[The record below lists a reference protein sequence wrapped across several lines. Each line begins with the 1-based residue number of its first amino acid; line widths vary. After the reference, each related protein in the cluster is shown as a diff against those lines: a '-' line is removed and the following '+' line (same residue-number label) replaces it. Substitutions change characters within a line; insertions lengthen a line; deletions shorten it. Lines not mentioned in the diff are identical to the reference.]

1 MGEQRRPTCA
11 SGCTHSRCWVP
22 SRGVHVQCPPKRQIT
37 GIVPRDYW
45 MQMQLQLE
53 VAELPICHFLEC
65 EFSQYRSEREYWGD
79 SSPTERGMV
88 LYLWDSQEAKPA
100 YRYAPMGVSRQG
112 MAAWTKQQ
120 EIDLAHS
127 PRYGIRDRVYWRLEK
142 YSCVVVKRDQEWFA
156 SVLPSIKSFWH
167 EVCYYRTQNAE
178 VLYRDYGKKMPA
190 EEVAEED
197 SCEGGQP
204 KPVIA
209 GFLSESDDEVASAP
223 KGSSFASRREIPR
236 KGNHFLSDSDTDPPV
251 ERKAPKKAVHRSK
264 VFLSDS
270 D

>member
-1 MGEQRRPTCA
+1 
-11 SGCTHSRCWVP
+11 
-22 SRGVHVQCPPKRQIT
+22 
-37 GIVPRDYW
+37 

-53 VAELPICHFLEC
+53 VAELPVCHFLEC
-65 EFSQYRSEREYWGD
+65 EFSQYRNEREYWGD

-100 YRYAPMGVSRQG
+100 YRYAPMGASRQG
-112 MAAWTKQQ
+112 VAVWVRQQ
-120 EIDLAHS
+120 EAALAES

-156 SVLPSIKSFWH
+156 SVLPSIKSFWY

-190 EEVAEED
+190 EEVAEEE
-197 SCEGGQP
+197 SCEDQLR
-204 KPVIA
+204 PVIA
-209 GFLSESDDEVASAP
+209 GFLSESDDDVTSAL
-223 KGSSFASRREIPR
+223 KSSAFAARRGLPR
-236 KGNHFLSDSDTDPPV
+236 GGNRFLSDSDTEQAPPRA
-251 ERKAPKKAVHRSK
+251 RKAGVERSK

>member
-1 MGEQRRPTCA
+1 
-11 SGCTHSRCWVP
+11 
-22 SRGVHVQCPPKRQIT
+22 VQCPPKRQIT

-53 VAELPICHFLEC
+53 VAELPTCHFLEC
-65 EFSQYRSEREYWGD
+65 EFSQYRSEWEFWGD
-79 SSPTERGMV
+79 SAPMERGMI

-100 YRYAPMGVSRQG
+100 YRYAPMGASRQA
-112 MAAWTKQQ
+112 MATWTKQQ
-120 EIDLAHS
+120 EATLAHS
-127 PRYGIRDRVYWRLEK
+127 PRFGIRDKVYWRLEK

-190 EEVAEED
+190 EELDEEE
-197 SCEGGQP
+197 SCEGPRVRPTIG
-204 KPVIA
+204 
-209 GFLSESDDEVASAP
+209 GFLTDSDDDVTSAP
-223 KGSSFASRREIPR
+223 RSTPSARKCTPSRAKGKNR
-236 KGNHFLSDSDTDPPV
+236 FLSDSDTERAPPIPAG
-251 ERKAPKKAVHRSK
+251 RKTKPGGVQRP
-264 VFLSDS
+264 VNRFLSDS

>member
-1 MGEQRRPTCA
+1 
-11 SGCTHSRCWVP
+11 
-22 SRGVHVQCPPKRQIT
+22 
-37 GIVPRDYW
+37 

-53 VAELPICHFLEC
+53 VAELPLCHFLEC
-65 EFSQYRSEREYWGD
+65 EFSQYRSEKEYWGD
-79 SSPTERGMV
+79 SCEMERGMV

-100 YRYAPMGVSRQG
+100 YRYAPIGASRQS

-120 EIDLAHS
+120 EIAVAKS
-127 PRYGIRDRVYWRLEK
+127 SRYGIRDRVYWRLEK

-156 SVLPSIKSFWH
+156 SVLPIIKSFWH

-190 EEVAEED
+190 EELDEED
-197 SCEGGQP
+197 LCEGAGGR
-204 KPVIA
+204 PVIA
-209 GFLSESDDEVASAP
+209 GFLSESEDERSAP
-223 KGSSFASRREIPR
+223 QRGQPR
-236 KGNHFLSDSDTDPPV
+236 KGTRFLSDSDTEQPQPAAQ
-251 ERKAPKKAVHRSK
+251 RKSGTKDSRRRAK